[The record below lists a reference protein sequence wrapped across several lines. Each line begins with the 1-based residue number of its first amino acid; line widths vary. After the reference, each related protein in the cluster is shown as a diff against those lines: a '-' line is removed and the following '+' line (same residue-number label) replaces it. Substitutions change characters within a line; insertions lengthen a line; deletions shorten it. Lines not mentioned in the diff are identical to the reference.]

1 MSGYL
6 IPVVVVVVIALLAGI
21 ILTLA
26 AKFMAVP
33 VDETAVLI
41 REALPGANCGAC
53 GYAGCDQYAAALAAD
68 HTLAPNLCI
77 PGGAGSSGAIASIL
91 GVDAGESVAMQA
103 FVRCSGTPDK
113 TDRSMEYQG
122 YKSCSAAKLFFG
134 GDGSCKFG
142 CMGMGD
148 CVSACAYD
156 AIGIVNGIACTNPAA
171 CTGCGACAKAC
182 PQKLIDIMPAKQ
194 RVFVVCNSCD
204 PGGVTNKTC
213 KAGCIACKMC
223 EKECKFDAIH
233 VVDNLA
239 VIDYEKCKNCTMCAK
254 KCPKNLIMV
263 LPKPGAPAKKQP
275 AKIETAKAEPA
286 KADAPK
292 AAEPK
297 KEAEKPEE
305 PKTTKAEATKPAEPA
320 KADTPKPAEE
330 KSAKQQPEKTLEK
343 ESSAK

>member
-6 IPVVVVVVIALLAGI
+6 IPVVVVVVIALLSGV

-77 PGGAGSSGAIASIL
+77 PGGASSSGAIAGIL
-91 GVDAGESVAMQA
+91 GVDAGESVAVRA

-113 TDRSMEYQG
+113 TAPSMEYQG
-122 YKSCSAAKLFFG
+122 LKSCSAAKLFFG

-148 CVSACAYD
+148 CVSVCSYD

-204 PGGVTNKTC
+204 PGGVVNKTC
-213 KAGCIACKMC
+213 KAGCIGCKMC

-239 VIDYEKCKNCTMCAK
+239 VIDYDKCKNCTMCAK
-254 KCPKNLIMV
+254 KCPKHVIMV
-263 LPKPGAPAKKQP
+263 LPKPGAPLPAKKEA
-275 AKIETAKAEPA
+275 AKIEAAKAKPA
-286 KADAPK
+286 NADAP

-297 KEAEKPEE
+297 KEAEKP
-305 PKTTKAEATKPAEPA
+305 AAPA

-330 KSAKQQPEKTLEK
+330 KSAKAEQPEKALEK
-343 ESSAK
+343 ETSAK

>member
-6 IPVVVVVVIALLAGI
+6 IPVVAVVAIALLSGV

-33 VDETAVLI
+33 VDETAVLL

-68 HTLAPNLCI
+68 HTIAPNLCI
-77 PGGAGSSGAIASIL
+77 PGGASSAEALAGIL
-91 GVDAGESVAMQA
+91 GVDAGESVAMRA
-103 FVRCSGTPDK
+103 SVRCSGTPDK
-113 TDRSMEYQG
+113 TAPAMEYQG
-122 YKSCSAAKLFFG
+122 LKSCSAAKLFFG
-134 GDGSCKFG
+134 GEGSCKFG

-148 CVSACAYD
+148 CISVCSYD

-204 PGGVTNKTC
+204 PGGVVNKTC
-213 KAGCIACKMC
+213 KAGCIGCKLC

-239 VIDYEKCKNCTMCAK
+239 VIDYGKCKNCTLCAK
-254 KCPKNLIMV
+254 KCPKSVIMV
-263 LPKPGAPAKKQP
+263 LPKAGAASAPAKKEP
-275 AKIETAKAEPA
+275 GKIETAKTEPA
-286 KADAPK
+286 KADAPTTEPVK
-292 AAEPK
+292 AVKTAEPSK
-297 KEAEKPEE
+297 SAAAAKVETK
-305 PKTTKAEATKPAEPA
+305 KAEA
-320 KADTPKPAEE
+320 PKPTEE
-330 KSAKQQPEKTLEK
+330 KPAKQQSEKALEK
-343 ESSAK
+343 EDIAK